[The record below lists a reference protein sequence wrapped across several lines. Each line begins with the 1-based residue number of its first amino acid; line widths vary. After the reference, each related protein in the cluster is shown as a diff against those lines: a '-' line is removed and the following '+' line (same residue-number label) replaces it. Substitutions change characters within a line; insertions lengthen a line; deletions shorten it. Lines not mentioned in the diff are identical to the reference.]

1 MDPDWKLILTHM
13 AGFIIT
19 VLILKKFAW
28 VPILGILDE
37 RREKIKSEFDN
48 IEAGKADVASQKEGY
63 EAKLRDIDALARQ
76 KLTEAVNEGQEIAA
90 EIKAKG
96 HSDANQI
103 VERAKEEIER
113 DKEKAR
119 AAMKDE
125 MVRTTI
131 AAAEKIISAKMDDE
145 QNRRL
150 ISDFIDGVE
159 KA

>member
-1 MDPDWKLILTHM
+1 MSPDWKLILTHM
-13 AGFIIT
+13 AGFITT

-28 VPILGILDE
+28 VPILGILNE

-48 IEAGKADVASQKEGY
+48 IEAGKADVVSQKEDY
-63 EAKLRDIDALARQ
+63 DDKLRDIDNLARQ
-76 KLTEAVNEGQEIAA
+76 KLTEAVNEGQKIAA
-90 EIKAKG
+90 EIKADG
-96 HSDANQI
+96 QNDAKQI
-103 VERAKEEIER
+103 IERAKDEAER
-113 DKEKAR
+113 DKAKAR
-119 AAMKDE
+119 VAMKDE
-125 MVRTTI
+125 MVKTTI

>member
-19 VLILKKFAW
+19 VSILKKFAW

-37 RREKIKSEFDN
+37 RREKIKSEFDS
-48 IEAGKADVASQKEGY
+48 IEAGKADVATQKEGY

-113 DKEKAR
+113 DKDKAR